1 MVQLIRSWLQKWFS
15 DPQVLI
21 LALLLFFGVLLILTV
36 GHLLTPVFAA
46 IIIAYLLDGIVGYLQ
61 KWRLPRNIAVGIAF
75 ILFMAVLLYAMIILI
90 PLILRQIGQLFQ
102 ELPAMVTEGQKL
114 LVGLPQRYPDFISKP
129 QINQLLTALSQ
140 EFTSIGKQFL
150 SFSLASVRGVISF
163 VVYSVLVP
171 FLVFFF
177 LKDKT
182 VIISWVTR
190 FLPKNRGL
198 AVDVWR
204 EVNSQIANYVRGKV
218 WEILIV
224 WIVSY
229 ITFTLLGLQFAMVLS
244 LFVGLSVLLP
254 YIGATVMFFPVVLI
268 ALFQWGTTSHF
279 AYTVLVYLIIQTLD
293 GNLLAPLL
301 LSEVVNLHP
310 VAIIV
315 SVLIFGGL
323 AGFWGLFFAIP
334 LATLVHAV
342 IKAWHSKKYNME
354 SLIEKPDPENE

>member
-1 MVQLIRSWLQKWFS
+1 MVQLIRTWLYKRFS

-21 LALLLFFGVLLILTV
+21 LALLLFVGLLLILTI
-36 GHLLTPVFAA
+36 GHLLTPVIAA
-46 IIIAYLLDGIVGYLQ
+46 IIIAYLLDGMVSNLQ
-61 KWRLPRNIAVGIAF
+61 NWRLPRTLAVIIVF
-75 ILFMAVLLYAMIILI
+75 VLFMAVLLYSMIVLI

-102 ELPAMVTEGQKL
+102 ELPSMITEGQNL
-114 LVGLPQRYPDFISKP
+114 LTGLPERYPDIISKT
-129 QINQLLTALSQ
+129 QINQLIGALSQ
-140 EFTSIGKQFL
+140 EFTTIGKQFL
-150 SFSLASVRGVISF
+150 TFSLASVRGVISF

-177 LKDKT
+177 LKDKQ
-182 VIISWVTR
+182 IIINWFTNL
-190 FLPKNRGL
+190 LPKNRGL

-229 ITFTLLGLQFAMVLS
+229 GSFTMLGLQFAMVLA

-254 YIGATVMFFPVVLI
+254 YIGATVMFFPVSLI
-268 ALFQWGTTSHF
+268 ALFQWGATSHF
-279 AYTVLVYLIIQTLD
+279 AYVVLVYLVIQTLD

-315 SVLIFGGL
+315 SVLVFGGL

-342 IKAWHSKKYNME
+342 IKVWHSKRSSIE
-354 SLIEKPDPENE
+354 SIHHNKPENE

>member
-1 MVQLIRSWLQKWFS
+1 MVQLIRTWLYKRFS

-21 LALLLFFGVLLILTV
+21 LVLLLFVGLLLILTI
-36 GHLLTPVFAA
+36 GHLLTPVIAA
-46 IIIAYLLDGIVGYLQ
+46 IIIAYLLDGMVSNLQ
-61 KWRLPRNIAVGIAF
+61 NWRLPRTLAVLIVF
-75 ILFMAVLLYAMIILI
+75 VLFMAVLLYSMFVLI

-102 ELPAMVTEGQKL
+102 ELPSMIGEGQKL
-114 LVGLPQRYPDFISKP
+114 LTGLPERYPDVISQT
-129 QINQLLTALSQ
+129 QINQLINALSE
-140 EFTSIGKQFL
+140 EFTTIGKQFL
-150 SFSLASVRGVISF
+150 TFSLASVRGVISF

-177 LKDKT
+177 LKDKQ
-182 VIISWVTR
+182 IIINWLVSL
-190 FLPKNRGL
+190 LPKNRGL

-204 EVNSQIANYVRGKV
+204 EVNYQIANYVRGKV

-229 ITFTLLGLQFAMVLS
+229 ISFTMLGLQFAMVLA

-254 YIGATVMFFPVVLI
+254 YIGATVMFFPVSLI
-268 ALFQWGTTSHF
+268 ALFQWGVTSHF
-279 AYTVLVYLIIQTLD
+279 AYLVLVYLVIQTLD

-315 SVLIFGGL
+315 SVLVFGGL

-342 IKAWHSKKYNME
+342 IKAWHSKRSSIE
-354 SLIEKPDPENE
+354 STHHNKPENE